1 MDSVALTEHT
11 CLKQT
16 WEVSRAAFLKASIF
30 PIVIKPINNSGDEDD
45 MITANIHWTSMHTL
59 MLRDLWPIPY
69 QMFLTSFEVGIFITP
84 LKEEDTERLGTAK
97 VSNRATTQA

>member
-1 MDSVALTEHT
+1 
-11 CLKQT
+11 
-16 WEVSRAAFLKASIF
+16 
-30 PIVIKPINNSGDEDD
+30 
-45 MITANIHWTSMHTL
+45 
-59 MLRDLWPIPY
+59 MLRGLWPIPY